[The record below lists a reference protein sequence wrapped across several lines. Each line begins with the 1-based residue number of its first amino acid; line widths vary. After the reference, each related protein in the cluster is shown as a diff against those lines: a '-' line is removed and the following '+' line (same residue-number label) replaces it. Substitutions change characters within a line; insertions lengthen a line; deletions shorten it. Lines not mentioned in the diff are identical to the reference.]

1 MSAHRAEED
10 IKSSLVLE
18 LEAVVSGYVGS
29 KIRTQVLFC
38 FVFLRIGSALTVEPS
53 LQPQ

>member
-29 KIRTQVLFC
+29 KIQTQV
-38 FVFLRIGSALTVEPS
+38 FLKSRQCSKH
-53 LQPQ
+53 